1 LNLRENAL
9 AAKVLRLRQW
19 HDKRRSDFVKDKRQ
33 IEGRWWIFGSDTPPH
48 YGLLHYDPNDGLNL
62 EVKIP
67 EAQTFQQVMAAPWAV
82 DAPDVISGRDAD
94 DKIVTLFGCSSP
106 ASKRSGGMVSY
117 KLHPLRAVIGRA
129 FSHWGDVS
137 FDNVQV
143 EYSLLHEWLGRS
155 SISVD
160 FNTDRAAFTRK
171 EDITFDLL
179 SGAKLSLGAFVSAHH
194 ASGEFQVSEGHWAE
208 FTLQSA
214 ISVDRLFDSFV
225 LVFRRFLT
233 LLVGKRVFVDSIKFE
248 NGKVEL
254 LQQNTGVE
262 DADRS
267 THALNM
273 IASFADLG
281 QDAGTIFRRWFEYHE
296 RLEPALNLYFA
307 VMFNRSL
314 YSNHRFLFLAQA
326 LEVYHRINPSFTG
339 AVQPSAE
346 FRERVSRLISAVEPE
361 EQSWVKEKLQHANEK
376 TLAQRIEEILS
387 TAPSEVDQFIP
398 DREDFAAKVRHTR
411 NYYTHFLAEL
421 REKGK
426 AADDEELPRL
436 TEQMRGLLLLCILR
450 DLGISGKPA
459 AKVAHSV
466 YSLRFVSL

>member
-1 LNLRENAL
+1 MKN
-9 AAKVLRLRQW
+9 
-19 HDKRRSDFVKDKRQ
+19 KRQ
-33 IEGRWWIFGSDTPPH
+33 VEGKWWIFGSDKPPH
-48 YGLLHYDPNDGLNL
+48 YGVLHYDPNNGLNL

-67 EAQTFQQVMAAPWAV
+67 EAQTLQQVMTAPWAV

-106 ASKRSGGMVSY
+106 QGKRSGGMVSY
-117 KLHPLRAVIGRA
+117 QFEPLRAVIGRA

-143 EYSLLHEWLGRS
+143 EYSLLHKWLGRS

-160 FNTDRAAFTRK
+160 FNTDQAAFTRK
-171 EDITFDLL
+171 EDITFELL
-179 SGAKLSLGAFVSAHH
+179 SGAKLSLGAFVHAHH
-194 ASGEFQVSEGHWAE
+194 SSDKFEVSEGHWAE
-208 FTLQSA
+208 FALERA
-214 ISVDRLFDSFV
+214 ISADGLFHSFV
-225 LVFRRFLT
+225 VVFRRFLT
-233 LLVGKRVFVDSIKFE
+233 LLTGQRVFVDSIKFE

-254 LQQNTGVE
+254 LQQNTGVA

-267 THALNM
+267 TPARNM
-273 IASFADLG
+273 IASFDDLG

-307 VMFNRSL
+307 VIFNRSL

-339 AVQPSAE
+339 GVQPSAE
-346 FRERVSRLISAVEPE
+346 FRERVSRLISAVAPE
-361 EQSWVKEKLQHANEK
+361 ELSWVKEKLQHANEK

-387 TAPSEVDQFIP
+387 TAPNEVDQFIP
-398 DREDFAAKVRHTR
+398 HRADFAAKVRHTR
-411 NYYTHFLAEL
+411 NYYTHLLTEL

-426 AADDEELPRL
+426 DAGDEELPRL
-436 TEQMRGLLLLCILR
+436 AEQMRGLVLLCILR